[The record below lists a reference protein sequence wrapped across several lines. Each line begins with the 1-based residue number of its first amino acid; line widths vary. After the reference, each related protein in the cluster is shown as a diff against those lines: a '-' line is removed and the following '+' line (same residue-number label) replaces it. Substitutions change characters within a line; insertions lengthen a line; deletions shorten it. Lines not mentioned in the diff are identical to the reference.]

1 MGLDKFVPTGWIMN
15 GVSPEGN
22 GRGTYYGITAV
33 PTNVFDGEIKIPGG
47 NYSLYLAAYNS
58 RRTVP
63 SPLRIEFLARSY
75 SQSKASVKA
84 KITLEDDIAEGTV
97 CHVILWEDKCI
108 YNGHDWCFV
117 ERKMPIYD
125 VLTISKKGQQQI
137 IKREFALEPA
147 WKKADLGVTVIVQR
161 FAAKTV
167 LNGRATR
174 LVEGV
179 AVEPASLG
187 RVKALF
193 N

>member
-1 MGLDKFVPTGWIMN
+1 MGGP
-15 GVSPEGN
+15 SPEGN
-22 GRGTYYGITAV
+22 GRGTYYGISAV
-33 PTNVFDGEIKIPGG
+33 PANVFDGEMRLPG
-47 NYSLYLAAYNS
+47 YSYADYMAAYNS

-63 SPLRIEFLARSY
+63 SPLKIDFLARLY
-75 SQSKASVKA
+75 DGNKASVKA
-84 KITLEDDIAEGTV
+84 KITLEEDIAEGTV
-97 CHVILWEDKCI
+97 CHVILWEDKCN
-108 YNGHDWCFV
+108 YNGHLWRFV

-125 VLTISKKGQQQI
+125 VLTITRKGQSHVV
-137 IKREFALEPA
+137 KREFALDA
-147 WKKADLGVTVIVQR
+147 GWKKADLGVTVIVQR

-167 LNGRATR
+167 YNGAATK